1 MNTNENAPKIKKQH
15 RKENPNLPDDLNPD
29 FLFSTTRTEILVQ
42 ITNKGINARKIA
54 KEELSARGLN
64 KEGKWVG
71 FYER

>member
-1 MNTNENAPKIKKQH
+1 MNTSENEHKIKKQH

-42 ITNKGINARKIA
+42 IANKDINPREIA
-54 KEELSARGLN
+54 KEELAARGLN